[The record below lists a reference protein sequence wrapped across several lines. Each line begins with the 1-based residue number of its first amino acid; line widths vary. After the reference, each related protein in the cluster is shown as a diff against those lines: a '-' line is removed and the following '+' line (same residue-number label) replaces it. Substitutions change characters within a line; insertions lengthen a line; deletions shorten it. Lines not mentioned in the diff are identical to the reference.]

1 MMQRRQPLQAGA
13 ASFATPWF
21 AASAQSNTLR
31 MVVPFGAGTTTDIVS
46 RVVAEGMARAL
57 QQSVIS
63 DNKPGA
69 GGASG
74 SDQVA
79 KAAGDGR
86 TTLMGTVGT
95 HAINAALYKKLP
107 YDTIRDFAPIA
118 LVGFTPTLLV
128 VAADHPAKSL
138 RELVALAGRGEG
150 ITFAS
155 AGNGTSGHL
164 AGEMLVQ
171 QLGGRML
178 HVPYKE
184 GAMAMTAVMS
194 RQVDFMFYHPAA
206 VNPQIKAGQIAR
218 TRRQQRSEKP
228 HCARRCAVGGARC
241 TGFRPCRVVHAL
253 RPGFDDAGCS
263 RSTAQCREYSSRFS
277 RGREQAAGTRRGAA
291 RHRSWPACKSQ
302 SSRAGKVGRPREAC
316 GGPGRLTGQSRNLP
330 RPANSALKPTKLS
343 LLWSSRRGTLPNPSC
358 FFAELAR
365 LLQGFKC
372 HSENPLGYRRCEPC
386 LR

>member
-1 MMQRRQPLQAGA
+1 MMQRRQFLQAGA

-57 QQSVIS
+57 QQSVIV

-86 TTLMGTVGT
+86 TILMGTVGT

-206 VNPQIKAGQIAR
+206 VNPQIKAGRLRALGASSA
-218 TRRQQRSEKP
+218 QRSRTAPDVLPLVEQG
-228 HCARRCAVGGARC
+228 VGD
-241 TGFRPCRVVHAL
+241 
-253 RPGFDDAGCS
+253 FDLVAWFMLYAPA
-263 RSTAQCREYSSRFS
+263 STAPAALDRLRSAANTALASAEVANKLQ
-277 RGREQAAGTRRGAA
+277 EQGVEQRVIEAGQLVNFNRAELDKWGALV
-291 RHRSWPACKSQ
+291 K
-302 SSRAGKVGRPREAC
+302 RAGA
-316 GGPGRLTGQSRNLP
+316 QID
-330 RPANSALKPTKLS
+330 
-343 LLWSSRRGTLPNPSC
+343 
-358 FFAELAR
+358 
-365 LLQGFKC
+365 
-372 HSENPLGYRRCEPC
+372 
-386 LR
+386 